1 MKKKKIIG
9 IITVVSVLVFSMFIG
24 STLAYLLKQ
33 TNRKVNNFTF
43 GNADIELKET
53 EWQKLSDEDR
63 TVYPGK
69 VVTKD
74 PTVTN
79 TGDTAVYAYLE
90 VKIPRAKVR
99 TVDSDE
105 SITEATVH
113 NLFSYTADSDWSEIE
128 NTSDDK
134 WNTIIYVYNNVLNPG
149 EATEPLFES
158 VQYLNIA
165 EGELKK
171 DTRLDM
177 PINAYAIQTGYLN
190 EKGATQTDK
199 MKDAFSKYRTESAR
213 R

>member
-1 MKKKKIIG
+1 MKRKKLPEVIA
-9 IITVVSVLVFSMFIG
+9 VSAVLVGSVFIG
-24 STLAYLLKQ
+24 GTLAYLMKE
-33 TNRKVNNFTF
+33 TNREANGFTF
-43 GNADIELKET
+43 GNAGIELKEDK
-53 EWQKLSDEDR
+53 WNKLTDEDR
-63 TVYPGK
+63 IVYPGK

-79 TGDTAVYAYLE
+79 TGETAVYAYLE

-113 NLFSYTADSDWSEIE
+113 NLFSYIPDRNWIEIE
-128 NTSDDK
+128 NTSDSE
-134 WNTIIYVYNNVLNPG
+134 WNTRVYAYNKILKPG
-149 EATEPLFES
+149 EDTTNLFES
-158 VQYLNIA
+158 VKYLNIV
-165 EGELKK
+165 EGELEK

>member
-1 MKKKKIIG
+1 MKRKKLPEVIA
-9 IITVVSVLVFSMFIG
+9 VSAVLVGSVFIG
-24 STLAYLLKQ
+24 GTLAYLMKE
-33 TNRKVNNFTF
+33 TNREANGFTF
-43 GNADIELKET
+43 GNAGIELKEDK
-53 EWQKLSDEDR
+53 WNKLTDEDR
-63 TVYPGK
+63 IVYPGK

-79 TGDTAVYAYLE
+79 TGETAVYAYLE

-113 NLFSYTADSDWSEIE
+113 NLFSYTADSDWLEIE

-149 EATEPLFES
+149 DETEPLFES
-158 VQYLNIA
+158 VKYLNIV
-165 EGELKK
+165 EGELEK